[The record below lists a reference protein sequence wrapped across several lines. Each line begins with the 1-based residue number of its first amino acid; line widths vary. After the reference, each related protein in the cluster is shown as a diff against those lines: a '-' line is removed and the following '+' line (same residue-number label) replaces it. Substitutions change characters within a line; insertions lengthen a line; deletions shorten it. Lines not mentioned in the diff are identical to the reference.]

1 MSKKPRFG
9 KPSDSQHVK
18 QFENLHRSISIKEI
32 IGIGDNFDYDKL
44 SFTGGNKKIYG
55 LKNFKTLEKLIK
67 DINKVDMK
75 IDEAELKQ
83 NKFAKR
89 LDELIAYPAM
99 GSKYIGLKESAS
111 KNLRKNI

>member
-1 MSKKPRFG
+1 M
-9 KPSDSQHVK
+9 
-18 QFENLHRSISIKEI
+18 LKEI
-32 IGIGDNFDYDKL
+32 IDIGDNFDYDKL
-44 SFTGGNKKIYG
+44 SFTSGNKKIYG

-89 LDELIAYPAM
+89 LDELIAYPAK

-111 KNLRKNI
+111 KNLRKNMTDRKKL